1 MTTTALP
8 HDPAL
13 EALWMPF
20 TANKAFKAKPRLLV
34 SAKDMHYQSDDGR
47 QILRTRAGLG
57 SGLELLLPDDLWT
70 NVPVVESFAASSP
83 FSLNFH
89 DGGYWVHRH
98 GSAISPVTSVVLK

>member
-34 SAKDMHYQSDDGR
+34 GA
-47 QILRTRAGLG
+47 
-57 SGLELLLPDDLWT
+57 
-70 NVPVVESFAASSP
+70 
-83 FSLNFH
+83 
-89 DGGYWVHRH
+89 
-98 GSAISPVTSVVLK
+98 